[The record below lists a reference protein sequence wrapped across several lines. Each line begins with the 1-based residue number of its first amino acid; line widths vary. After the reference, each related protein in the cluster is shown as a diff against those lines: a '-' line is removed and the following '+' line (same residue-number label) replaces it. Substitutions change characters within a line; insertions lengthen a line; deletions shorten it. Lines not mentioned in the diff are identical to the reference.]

1 MTEHET
7 IPPAPSDIHL
17 SRHLPDPAPERRW
30 RLVDRLVVVVFC
42 LGLVVPG
49 LLLAAGKR
57 SAEIENRP
65 LLKMPAFAIGKV
77 LDPAFYGAI
86 DRALSDNDP
95 IRPYAVRL
103 RGEAYWKLGGTGNPA
118 VIKGVG
124 DWLFTREEIDA
135 ECDLSA
141 DDITSELDEVQR
153 AIAAAGQEF
162 RFVLAPDKHAIYP
175 ERLDPSSPYPAPCT
189 DARRPQLARALDA
202 RSAWAVN
209 GWAALS
215 GARAADP
222 AGPPLFYSQDSHWT
236 PLGALAAIEPLVRTF
251 GADLW
256 SASDIVPGPTKRTGM
271 ELARQMGL
279 RRTETVASPAV
290 RPGMTLERSVL
301 QLPLKT
307 SAARNVFRIVTTGD
321 RPVVPG
327 VTVVIYDS
335 FFGLN
340 VRSVAPFFH
349 ETIWIHASDLK
360 NHPEVGGLIGP
371 IDRVIFERVERG
383 LYEARVDELLA
394 PLVRARG

>member
-141 DDITSELDEVQR
+141 DDITSDLVEVQR
-153 AIAAAGQEF
+153 KEKDAEPAI
-162 RFVLAPDKHAIYP
+162 
-175 ERLDPSSPYPAPCT
+175 T
-189 DARRPQLARALDA
+189 
-202 RSAWAVN
+202 
-209 GWAALS
+209 
-215 GARAADP
+215 
-222 AGPPLFYSQDSHWT
+222 
-236 PLGALAAIEPLVRTF
+236 
-251 GADLW
+251 
-256 SASDIVPGPTKRTGM
+256 
-271 ELARQMGL
+271 
-279 RRTETVASPAV
+279 
-290 RPGMTLERSVL
+290 
-301 QLPLKT
+301 
-307 SAARNVFRIVTTGD
+307 RIVQ
-321 RPVVPG
+321 
-327 VTVVIYDS
+327 
-335 FFGLN
+335 
-340 VRSVAPFFH
+340 
-349 ETIWIHASDLK
+349 
-360 NHPEVGGLIGP
+360 GP
-371 IDRVIFERVERG
+371 IDKPRGFYVETAQP
-383 LYEARVDELLA
+383 E
-394 PLVRARG
+394 